1 MGVKQ
6 LLALVV
12 SSAKFTLDLLQVMV
26 RVPVIVQ
33 FVMCLK
39 HLKNI
44 IVNKTNYFRFCLMK
58 YYEGALN

>member
-1 MGVKQ
+1 MGMEQ

-12 SSAKFTLDLLQVMV
+12 SSAELTLDLLQVMV

-33 FVMCLK
+33 FVVGLK

-44 IVNKTNYFRFCLMK
+44 ILLLKI
-58 YYEGALN
+58 